1 MTRKISNRGQ
11 ELLDR
16 ALRDPSVAA
25 DVATIRTQMERED
38 RRYAT
43 SLAAVRRAAAL
54 TQDAVAAKLG
64 APQSSVS
71 RLEAQSDMLLSTFAG
86 YLDAVGTHP
95 RVVVTVD
102 GQDVELDL
110 HALITKP

>member
-1 MTRKISNRGQ
+1 M
-11 ELLDR
+11 D
-16 ALRDPSVAA
+16 
-25 DVATIRTQMERED
+25 RED

-54 TQDAVAAKLG
+54 TQDAVTAMLG

-71 RLEAQSDMLLSTFAG
+71 RLETQSDMLLSTFAG
-86 YLDAVGTHP
+86 YLAAVGTHP
-95 RVVVTVD
+95 RVVVTVY

-110 HALITKP
+110 NALITKP

>member
-1 MTRKISNRGQ
+1 MSRKITNRGQ
-11 ELLDR
+11 ELVER
-16 ALRDPSVAA
+16 ALTDPGVAA
-25 DVATIRTQMERED
+25 DVAAIRAEMDRQD
-38 RRYAT
+38 RRYAS

-54 TQDAVAAKLG
+54 TQEAVASRLG

-71 RLEAQSDMLLSTFAG
+71 RLESQSDMLLSTFAG

-95 RVVVTVD
+95 RVVVTVE

-110 HALITKP
+110 HALIAKR